1 MLMLLQFYIKLL
13 ISSSNQ
19 ILLHTREL
27 RENSENFIQKKR
39 EVARLRPEQR
49 LPDSKIWKEN

>member
-19 ILLHTREL
+19 ILLHT